1 MDGALGG
8 VGQAA
13 VQLARARGA
22 LVSGS
27 VRDVNSPAIATSGR
41 ETVVWFDVNPTVFD
55 HAFDLVLDTAGTLPI
70 ATTLQLL
77 APGGRALDIVPA
89 PAKIGWALRHRRYR
103 PHTAHLN
110 RRDLDAL
117 AREATRGS
125 LDLPIARTVTLEEA
139 IPALS
144 ELEVGGTPKGGELVI
159 VP

>member
-1 MDGALGG
+1 M
-8 VGQAA
+8 
-13 VQLARARGA
+13 
-22 LVSGS
+22 
-27 VRDVNSPAIATSGR
+27 NSPAIATMGM
-41 ETVVWFDVNPTVFD
+41 ETVVGFDVDPESFD

-89 PAKIGWALRHRRYR
+89 SAKIVWALRHRRYR
-103 PHTAHLN
+103 PHMANLN
-110 RRDLDAL
+110 RKDLDVL

-125 LDLPIARTVTLEEA
+125 LDLPIARTVTLADA

-144 ELEVGGTPKGGELVI
+144 ELEVEGTPKGGKLVI